1 MKTPEPT
8 NDQPQRRRH
17 HHKPADPNLLRKT
30 DAAVALG
37 VSKSRITQLIAAGN
51 LRPRE
56 DGLITAEEVDRCRR
70 WEIAWQPDYMK
81 TNYQRPQS

>member
-1 MKTPEPT
+1 MQPTTEPT
-8 NDQPQRRRH
+8 RARRH
-17 HHKPADPNLLRKT
+17 RRPPADPSLLRKV

-37 VSKSRITQLIAAGN
+37 VTRPRISQLIRNGQ
-51 LRPRE
+51 LQPRP

-70 WEIAWQPDYMK
+70 CEPIAWQPDYMK